1 MDLKEIKKRYPD
13 EKPVCFNY
21 MQAREGIFSLC
32 ALVERQIGRIR
43 ELENKCKMATP
54 SERCA
59 V

>member
-13 EKPVCFNY
+13 ERPVCFNY
-21 MQAREGIFSLC
+21 MQAREDIFFLC
-32 ALVERQIGRIR
+32 DLIEQQSGRIR
-43 ELENKCKMATP
+43 ELENKCKMETP